1 MAGPIP
7 TAGTAAPRT
16 GAEAARDRGGYR
28 PALSLLASLFF
39 MWGFITVINNTLLPH
54 LRSVFDLDYTQ
65 TTLIESVW
73 FIAYFVASIPA
84 AKLIERVGY
93 QRALVAGL
101 GIMALGTL
109 GMILAA
115 HRVSYAITLTALFVI
130 ASGITLLQVAAN
142 PYVAVVG
149 PAESAPARLN
159 LVQAFNS
166 LGTTLAP
173 LFGGYLIL
181 GRSASGNAAA
191 GASLT
196 PAERLADAQSV
207 QLPYLIVAVILVVL
221 AVVIARFP
229 LPAIG
234 GSGGSGGSGGA
245 GGAAARAAKAERAG
259 LSLWRHRNLV
269 LGVPAIF
276 IYLIAEIGVSN
287 LFINF
292 VSQPRDRRPDPRPGL
307 ALPVPALGRHDGRP
321 LRRQL
326 PDAAAPGRDRPGRRG
341 DRRLRGDAGGDLRDR
356 PPRPVGADLGR
367 PVPRDH
373 VPDDLHPGHPRPRPP
388 HRGGGRTADH
398 GDRGRVAGGGAG
410 LGGGPVRA
418 AALLPDHR
426 RLRALRPVL
435 RALGQPHRRRG
446 AAPRRAPERP
456 PEGEGTAMDPR
467 IRILARSRRDRL
479 GEGPVW
485 VPERAC
491 CSGSISRRRP

>member
-1 MAGPIP
+1 MAGPI
-7 TAGTAAPRT
+7 ARVDLSAARTAA
-16 GAEAARDRGGYR
+16 AVARDRGGYGA
-28 PALSLLASLFF
+28 ALSLLASLFF

-84 AKLIERVGY
+84 AKLIARVGY
-93 QRALVAGL
+93 KRALVTGL

-109 GMILAA
+109 GMVLAS
-115 HRVSYAITLTALFVI
+115 HQVSYAITLTALFVI

-149 PAESAPARLN
+149 PSESAPARLN

-191 GASLT
+191 GTVLT

-207 QLPYLIVAVILVVL
+207 QLPYLIVAAILVML

-229 LPAIG
+229 LPAM
-234 GSGGSGGSGGA
+234 GGA
-245 GGAAARAAKAERAG
+245 DSAAVPAAKAERAG

-292 VSQPRDRRPDPRPGL
+292 VAQPEI
-307 ALPVPALGRHDGRP
+307 
-321 LRRQL
+321 
-326 PDAAAPGRDRPGRRG
+326 
-341 DRRLRGDAGGDLRDR
+341 GDLTHAQAARYLFLLWGGMM
-356 PPRPVGADLGR
+356 VGRFVGSYLMQR
-367 PVPRDH
+367 
-373 VPDDLHPGHPRPRPP
+373 
-388 HRGGGRTADH
+388 RTAE
-398 GDRGRVAGGGAG
+398 A
-410 LGGGPVRA
+410 
-418 AALLPDHR
+418 
-426 RLRALRPVL
+426 VL
-435 RALGQPHRRRG
+435 A
-446 AAPRRAPERP
+446 
-456 PEGEGTAMDPR
+456 
-467 IRILARSRRDRL
+467 
-479 GEGPVW
+479 
-485 VPERAC
+485 
-491 CSGSISRRRP
+491 

>member
-1 MAGPIP
+1 MAGPIA

-93 QRALVAGL
+93 QRALVTGL

-191 GASLT
+191 GATLT

-207 QLPYLIVAVILVVL
+207 QLPYLIVAVVLVVL
-221 AVVIARFP
+221 AAVIARFP
-229 LPAIG
+229 LPAIS
-234 GSGGSGGSGGA
+234 GSGGIT
-245 GGAAARAAKAERAG
+245 ARAARAERAG

-292 VSQPRDRRPDPRPGL
+292 VSQPKIGDLTHAQASRYLFLLWGGMMVGRFVGSYLMQRRPAETVLAGAAIGACAVMLVATFATGHL
-307 ALPVPALGRHDGRP
+307 ALWALISVGLFHAIMFPTIFTLGIRGLGP
-321 LRRQL
+321 L
-326 PDAAAPGRDRPGRRG
+326 
-341 DRRLRGDAGGDLRDR
+341 
-356 PPRPVGADLGR
+356 
-367 PVPRDH
+367 
-373 VPDDLHPGHPRPRPP
+373 
-388 HRGGGRTADH
+388 TEE
-398 GDRGRVAGGGAG
+398 GAG
-410 LGGGPVRA
+410 LLIMAIAGGSLVVVQGWAADRYGLQHSFLITAACELYVLFYALWGCRTGA
-418 AALLPDHR
+418 AA
-426 RLRALRPVL
+426 RP
-435 RALGQPHRRRG
+435 AG
-446 AAPRRAPERP
+446 A
-456 PEGEGTAMDPR
+456 
-467 IRILARSRRDRL
+467 
-479 GEGPVW
+479 
-485 VPERAC
+485 
-491 CSGSISRRRP
+491 